1 MKTFFENE
9 RRRRRENCLFLSLV
23 SMLLALPL
31 LLFLARLAA
40 AFDIQPCYSFRLI
53 NTSAI
58 SWRDR
63 THLYS
68 LFFFLFTF
76 LSLVFCIFSL
86 VISLSPSSFLL
97 QDLNRYRLVKSWHLL
112 VLCLDGKGAL
122 DYLQV
127 SDSKLAPFFT
137 IRIEHSWMQMAQ
149 KMVQQ
154 YSIVCKAIRF
164 LKSCQVCIRRAGTW
178 RWITTASQPAARW

>member
-1 MKTFFENE
+1 MNEEEEKTVFFS
-9 RRRRRENCLFLSLV
+9 LSRIHATCTAV
-23 SMLLALPL
+23 VAFSCKAV
-31 LLFLARLAA
+31 AA

-68 LFFFLFTF
+68 FFFFLFTF
-76 LSLVFCIFSL
+76 LSLVFLYFSL
-86 VISLSPSSFLL
+86 GISLSPSSFLL

-127 SDSKLAPFFT
+127 SDSKSAPFLT
-137 IRIEHSWMQMAQ
+137 VRIDIRECKWRK

-154 YSIVCKAIRF
+154 YMYVKRYVF
-164 LKSCQVCIRRAGTW
+164 
-178 RWITTASQPAARW
+178 